1 MELLRDML
9 DRMIGGVI
17 EGYEYAWLENRLSDK
32 EFDERYEIITKL
44 GFDVSSRDEM
54 GQDDD

>member
-1 MELLRDML
+1 ML

>member
-1 MELLRDML
+1 MV

-17 EGYEYAWLENRLSDK
+17 ESYEYAWLENRISDK

-44 GFDVSSRDEM
+44 GFDVSKRDEM
-54 GQDDD
+54 GGPD